1 MAPVAGKLTRGDL
14 NRIFARTLFIQAAMH
29 RRGMQSI
36 GVLSAL
42 EAGAARLTDD
52 PAGLLARHAE
62 HFNTNPNMAPIVIGG
77 VLRIEEEGERGGP
90 ASVSRFKQA
99 CASALAAAGDVF
111 FGGGLRP
118 IALTLATLF
127 AIYRFF
133 PGLVA
138 VFALYNAVLITVRY
152 RGLSFGYAR
161 GWGLIEA
168 FSSPRVQRAL
178 VLVRTGAAC
187 AGGLLAGVIV
197 TGAFH
202 AGTRALVTTVL
213 VAALAWF
220 AARRGIPAS
229 RLALALFPVAWIVAM
244 LLH

>member
-1 MAPVAGKLTRGDL
+1 MAPVTGTLTRGDL
-14 NRIFARTLFIQAAMH
+14 NRIFVRSLFLQAAIH
-29 RRGMQSI
+29 RRGMQNL
-36 GVLSAL
+36 GMLNAL
-42 EAGAARLTDD
+42 EPGAARVVAD
-52 PAGLLARHAE
+52 PAALLARHSE

-77 VLRIEEEGERGGP
+77 VLRIEEEGGRGGP

-138 VFALYNAVLITVRY
+138 VFVLYNAALITVRY

-161 GWGLIEA
+161 GWGLIDA

-202 AGTRALVTTVL
+202 LGMRALVATVL

-229 RLALALFPVAWIVAM
+229 RLAIALFPVAWIVAM
-244 LLH
+244 MLH

>member
-1 MAPVAGKLTRGDL
+1 MAPVTGKLTRGDL
-14 NRIFARTLFIQAAMH
+14 NRVFARALFIQAAMH
-29 RRGMQSI
+29 RRGMQSL
-36 GVLSAL
+36 GMLSAL
-42 EAGAARLTDD
+42 DAGAERVTND
-52 PAGLLARHAE
+52 PAALLARHAD
-62 HFNTNPNMAPIVIGG
+62 HFNTNPNMAPMVIGG
-77 VLRIEEEGERGGP
+77 VLRIEEEGGRGGP

-111 FGGGLRP
+111 FAGGLKP

-138 VFALYNAVLITVRY
+138 VFVLYNAALITVRY

-197 TGAFH
+197 TGAFQQ
-202 AGTRALVTTVL
+202 GTRAFIATVL

-220 AARRGIPAS
+220 AARRGVPAS
-229 RLALALFPVAWIVAM
+229 RLALALFPVAWIVGM

>member
-1 MAPVAGKLTRGDL
+1 MAPVTGKLTRGDL
-14 NRIFARTLFIQAAMH
+14 NRIFARALFIQAAMH
-29 RRGMQSI
+29 RRGMQNI
-36 GVLSAL
+36 GVLNAL
-42 EAGAARLTDD
+42 EPGAVRVSSD
-52 PAGLLARHAE
+52 PAGVLARHSE

-77 VLRIEEEGERGGP
+77 VLRIEEEGGRGGP

-138 VFALYNAVLITVRY
+138 VFVLYNAALITVRY

-161 GWGLIEA
+161 GWGLIDA

-197 TGAFH
+197 TSAFH
-202 AGTRALVTTVL
+202 VGIRALVTTVL

-220 AARRGIPAS
+220 AARRGIPPS

-244 LLH
+244 ILH

>member
-1 MAPVAGKLTRGDL
+1 MAPVTGKLSRGDL
-14 NRIFARTLFIQAAMH
+14 NRVFARALFIQAAMH
-29 RRGMQSI
+29 RRGMQNL
-36 GVLSAL
+36 GMLSAL
-42 EAGAARLTDD
+42 DAGAERVSDD
-52 PAGLLARHAE
+52 PAALLARHTD
-62 HFNTNPNMAPIVIGG
+62 HFNTNPNMAPMVIGG
-77 VLRIEEEGERGGP
+77 VLRIEEEGGRGGP

-111 FGGGLRP
+111 FGGGLKP

-138 VFALYNAVLITVRY
+138 VFILYNAALITVRY

-197 TGAFH
+197 TGAFQQ
-202 AGTRALVTTVL
+202 GKRAFIATVL

>member
-1 MAPVAGKLTRGDL
+1 MAPVTGKLTRGDL
-14 NRIFARTLFIQAAMH
+14 NRIFVRALFIQAAVH
-29 RRGMQSI
+29 RRGMQNL
-36 GVLSAL
+36 GMLNAL
-42 EAGAARLTDD
+42 EAGAGKVSND
-52 PAGLLARHAE
+52 PAALLARHSE

-77 VLRIEEEGERGGP
+77 VLRIEEEGGRGGP

-138 VFALYNAVLITVRY
+138 VFVLYNTALIAVRY

-161 GWGLIEA
+161 GWGLIDA

-202 AGTRALVTTVL
+202 LGTRALVATVL
-213 VAALAWF
+213 VAALAWV

-229 RLALALFPVAWIVAM
+229 RLALALFPVAWIVAKM
-244 LLH
+244 LH

>member
-1 MAPVAGKLTRGDL
+1 MAPVTGKLSRGDL
-14 NRIFARTLFIQAAMH
+14 NRIFARSLFLQAAMH
-29 RRGMQSI
+29 RRGMQSL
-36 GVLSAL
+36 GMLNAL
-42 EAGAARLTDD
+42 EAGAARVSND
-52 PAGLLARHAE
+52 PAALLARHNE

-77 VLRIEEEGERGGP
+77 VLRIEEEGGRGGP

-138 VFALYNAVLITVRY
+138 VFVLYNAALIAVRY

-161 GWGLIEA
+161 GWGLIDA
-168 FSSPRVQRAL
+168 FSSSRVQRAL

-197 TGAFH
+197 TSAFH
-202 AGTRALVTTVL
+202 LGMRALVTTLL

-244 LLH
+244 MLH

>member
-1 MAPVAGKLTRGDL
+1 MAPVDGKLTRADL
-14 NRIFARTLFIQAAMH
+14 NRIFARSLFIQAAIH
-29 RRGMQSI
+29 RRGMQSL

-42 EAGAARLTDD
+42 EAGAARVTND
-52 PAGLLARHAE
+52 PAALLARHSE
-62 HFNTNPNMAPIVIGG
+62 HFNTNPNMAPMVIGG
-77 VLRIEEEGERGGP
+77 VLRIEEEGGRGGP

-138 VFALYNAVLITVRY
+138 VFVSYNAALITARY
-152 RGLSFGYAR
+152 RGLSLGYAR
-161 GWGLIEA
+161 GWGLIDA

-178 VLVRTGAAC
+178 VLARTGAAC
-187 AGGLLAGVIV
+187 AGGLLAGVIA
-197 TGAFH
+197 TGAFAH
-202 AGTRALVTTVL
+202 GKRTFVTAVVFAG
-213 VAALAWF
+213 LAWL

-229 RLALALFPVAWIVAM
+229 RLALALFPVAWIFAR

>member
-1 MAPVAGKLTRGDL
+1 MAPVTGKLTRGDL
-14 NRIFARTLFIQAAMH
+14 NRIFARTLFLQAAMH
-29 RRGMQSI
+29 RRGMQSL
-36 GVLSAL
+36 GFLGAVGSG
-42 EAGAARLTDD
+42 AGRVTGD
-52 PAGLLARHAE
+52 PAALLARHND
-62 HFNTNPNMAPIVIGG
+62 HFNTNPNMAPMVIGG
-77 VLRIEEEGERGGP
+77 VLRIEEEGGRGGP

-138 VFALYNAVLITVRY
+138 VFVLYNAALITVRY

-197 TGAFH
+197 TGAFQR
-202 AGTRALVTTVL
+202 GTSALATTVG
-213 VAALAWF
+213 VAALAWL
-220 AARRGIPAS
+220 AARRGIPPW
-229 RLALALFPVAWIVAM
+229 RLALAWFPVAWIIAR